1 MPLGTTTAAGIL
13 APEEVGP
20 SVVQPLRL
28 RSAAL
33 RTATVIETVHP
44 SMRFPIVVSDAAAEL
59 VEESAFI
66 PETDADVTELNIVPV
81 AFKALPTV
89 SNELVADSATNA
101 QAAAMIGD
109 GLVRQSPAR
118 STSHSRAGPPHRF
131 PPERYRS
138 TGWSISQPPE
148 PERWCCHRER
158 STAST
163 CSPTRSAKSKAIL
176 LKSSSDIPRAA
187 RYCSNVGLGVAPS
200 NLSSRMSARAK

>member
-44 SMRFPIVVSDAAAEL
+44 LMRFPIVVSDAAAEL

-109 GLVRQSPAR
+109 GLVRQFARKIDLAFYGGTTTSVPTGAVSVYGLEYLAAAGTGAVVLSPGTFDSFDVFAD
-118 STSHSRAGPPHRF
+118 A
-131 PPERYRS
+131 
-138 TGWSISQPPE
+138 ISQIE
-148 PERWCCHRER
+148 
-158 STAST
+158 
-163 CSPTRSAKSKAIL
+163 
-176 LKSSSDIPRAA
+176 SDTVEIVLRH
-187 RYCSNVGLGVAPS
+187 S
-200 NLSSRMSARAK
+200 